1 MQLLNYTEHAA
12 SLDLINR
19 DFPFSFQKSYAAF
32 IERTGASLFI
42 LKKDAILAPVV
53 IKKSKFLR
61 LLQFHFKPLGA
72 GAQELSEQEEQEFLE
87 EAVAHISTQKL
98 AHRIV
103 QPVNFA
109 LFSGVPKN
117 STFAPY
123 GSYVINLRELNDET
137 LLAGMQARYRT
148 AVRAAQKL
156 NPEIRMGKEELKP
169 FWELHKATMDRTRM
183 YAEPYEELKDL
194 SDTSD
199 RTVLIANCYIKGE
212 LQGGVCIAWSGYGAY
227 YLHGASG
234 NSPLSDGAIKY
245 LHYWCMCYL
254 KQQGAERYDFV
265 GARLSDVS
273 GTKLEGIQNF
283 KKRFG
288 SELKAG
294 YLWKKD
300 ISPFVCAAY
309 DSLLL
314 LKLTLKGAKPPK
326 DIIDQERNT

>member
-12 SLDLINR
+12 ALDKINR

-42 LKKDAILAPVV
+42 LKKDNIVAPVV
-53 IKKSKFLR
+53 LKKSKFLR

-72 GAQELSEQEEQEFLE
+72 DAHELSEQEEQHFLE
-87 EAVAHISTQKL
+87 EALCYISHHQL

-103 QPVNFA
+103 QPANFA
-109 LFSGVPKN
+109 LFSATPESSV
-117 STFAPY
+117 SAPY
-123 GSYVINLRELNDET
+123 GTYAIHLKALTGES

-156 NPEIRMGKEELKP
+156 NPEIRTGKDELMA
-169 FWELHKATMDRTRM
+169 FWKLHKATMDRTRM
-183 YAEPYEELKDL
+183 YAEPYSEIENLFE
-194 SDTSD
+194 TSD
-199 RTVLIANCYIKGE
+199 HSILIANCYIHNE
-212 LQGGVCIAWSGYGAY
+212 LQGGVCIAWSHYGAY

-245 LHYWCMCYL
+245 LHYWCMCHL

-314 LKLTLKGAKPPK
+314 LKLTLKGAKTPK

>member
-12 SLDLINR
+12 SLGMINR
-19 DFPFSFQKSYAAF
+19 DFPFPFQKSYAAF
-32 IERTGASLFI
+32 IERTGASLFF
-42 LKKDAILAPVV
+42 LKQDSLLAPV
-53 IKKSKFLR
+53 ILKKSKFLR
-61 LLQFHFKPLGA
+61 LLQFHFRPLGA
-72 GAQELSEQEEQEFLE
+72 GARELSRQEEQSFLE
-87 EAVAHISTQKL
+87 EALACIATQRL

-103 QPVNFA
+103 QPANFA
-109 LFSGVPKN
+109 LFSAVPE
-117 STFAPY
+117 SSRSAPY
-123 GSYVINLRELNDET
+123 GTYVIDLKALSDEAI
-137 LLAGMQARYRT
+137 LAGMQARYRT

-156 NPEIRMGKEELKP
+156 NPEIRTGKEELRA

-183 YAEPYEELKDL
+183 YAESYTELKEL
-194 SDTSD
+194 AETSE
-199 RTVLIANCYIKGE
+199 RHVLIANCYINGE
-212 LQGGVCIAWSGYGAY
+212 LQGGVYIAWSGYGAY

-234 NSPLSDGAIKY
+234 NSPLSDGAIKH
-245 LHYWCMCYL
+245 LHYWCMCHL
-254 KQQGAERYDFV
+254 KRQGAERYDFV

-273 GTKLEGIQNF
+273 GSKLEGIQNF

-288 SELKAG
+288 SELKTG

-326 DIIDQERNT
+326 DIIDQERNK

>member
-42 LKKDAILAPVV
+42 LKKDAMLAPVV
-53 IKKSKFLR
+53 LKKSKFLR

-72 GAQELSEQEEQEFLE
+72 GAQELSGQEEQNFLE
-87 EAVAHISTQKL
+87 EAVAYIGTHQL

-103 QPVNFA
+103 QPANFA
-109 LFSGVPKN
+109 LFSEVPK
-117 STFAPY
+117 SSSFAPY
-123 GSYVINLRELNDET
+123 GSYVINLKELDEEA

-156 NPEIRMGKEELKP
+156 NPEIRMGKEELKA
-169 FWELHKATMDRTRM
+169 FWDLHQATMDRTRM
-183 YAEPYEELKDL
+183 YAEPYNELKDL

-199 RTVLIANCYIKGE
+199 RTVLIANCYINGE

-245 LHYWCMCYL
+245 LHYRCMCYL

-288 SELKAG
+288 SELKTG

-326 DIIDQERNT
+326 DIIDQERNK